1 MSFEGRLP
9 RRGVIAVPI
18 RATSRLPSPEVPM
31 ARHLADHPA
40 PEDGSLRL
48 ARFLRLAREEGRHPA
63 IRLLHARRPAAS
75 AEGRLAP
82 MLRMLRRRFP

>member
-1 MSFEGRLP
+1 
-9 RRGVIAVPI
+9 
-18 RATSRLPSPEVPM
+18 M

-40 PEDGSLRL
+40 PEDGALRL

-63 IRLLHARRPAAS
+63 ARALHVRRPAAP

-82 MLRMLRRRFP
+82 FLKMLRRPT